1 LNTSGEITDEAVEF
15 ATDFANLMFNISTL
29 PQVTIGAVE
38 GRARGSGNEL
48 LVALDMR
55 FATKNDT
62 LFGQPEVGVGL
73 FPSGGGSQFLPGLIG
88 RGLAMEYILSANDID
103 ASEAERIGWIN
114 KAFDSSEK
122 MYAYINK
129 LTSRLRL
136 FPRSA
141 LAGAKESINLRSG
154 PTRENI
160 LHDANAFIK
169 GLGDPIVQDLVVKEQ
184 ALGQNSSAFE
194 AELNLGAILPQLY
207 V

>member
-1 LNTSGEITDEAVEF
+1 
-15 ATDFANLMFNISTL
+15 MFNISTL

-88 RGLAMEYILSANDID
+88 RGRAMEYILSANDID

-122 MYAYINK
+122 MYAYIDE

-136 FPRSA
+136 FPRYA
-141 LAGAKESINLRSG
+141 LAGAKESINLRTG

-169 GLGDPIVQDLVVKEQ
+169 GLGDPVVQELVIKEQ

>member
-1 LNTSGEITDEAVEF
+1 
-15 ATDFANLMFNISTL
+15 MFNISTL

-38 GRARGSGNEL
+38 GRARGAGNEL

-62 LFGQPEVGVGL
+62 LIGQPEVGIGA
-73 FPSGGGSQFLPGLIG
+73 FPGGGGSQFLPGLIG

-114 KAFDSSEK
+114 KAFDSSED
-122 MYAYINK
+122 MYAYIEK

-160 LHDANAFIK
+160 LHDAITFGKQLLN
-169 GLGDPIVQDLVVKEQ
+169 PILQELAAKEQ

-194 AELNLGAILPQLY
+194 AELNLGATLPQLY
-207 V
+207 L